1 MNNDCKVSKSHKLI
15 GLLMRLRGEVG
26 GSADSEKDNDIN
38 FRFSYVDH
46 RASHLNATPKR
57 TKITSN
63 WRDGKTKYK

>member
-1 MNNDCKVSKSHKLI
+1 
-15 GLLMRLRGEVG
+15 MRLRGEVG